1 MKKILKI
8 FGTVILALIAAVIIM
23 GFINSR
29 KPVVEKNYQEKT
41 QTGGE
46 IEAYYLKDGPY
57 ETACREYKA
66 EDPLKKIGIRY
77 PKEMETSEK
86 RYPVIVYGNGSG
98 VKGSTVK
105 YLLDHYASWGFI
117 VIDSE
122 NTGTWSS
129 ASADQTLTFLLKEN
143 ENMDANLRKKIGLY
157 NPLIYGWYLGQY
169 ITKALARLEELPC
182 DGIYAQRVY
191 FEQPVNHD
199 DEHLYDVA
207 CKVRQIFAGDDPD
220 ARGKATAY
228 GKEHGI
234 STVFHAGAIRAR
246 RNRPQTQKMELNAVR
261 IGQLAFV
268 TFPYETFGATGM
280 YVKENSPVPM
290 TLVFS
295 VANEHWSYTPTRE
308 AYDFGCY
315 ESSISYFAKGTA
327 EACAE
332 KLVDMLHSLQ

>member
-8 FGTVILALIAAVIIM
+8 FGTVILAMIAAVIIM

-46 IEAYYLKDGPY
+46 IEAYYLKDGSY

-122 NTGTWSS
+122 DTGTWSG

-143 ENMDANLRKKIGLY
+143 ENPQSIFFQHIDKESIGITGHSQGGVCVFNAVTVQSNASLYKTAVPISPTAQDLAIALNWPFDPSKVNIPVLLLAGDGEADANTVIPIEKMKSMYEQMNVPKTMARKHGTDHDLSDSDMDGY
-157 NPLIYGWYLGQY
+157 VTAWMMWQLQGDEYAAQAFAGEYPELMNNPLY
-169 ITKALARLEELPC
+169 I
-182 DGIYAQRVY
+182 DQ
-191 FEQPVNHD
+191 
-199 DEHLYDVA
+199 
-207 CKVRQIFAGDDPD
+207 
-220 ARGKATAY
+220 
-228 GKEHGI
+228 
-234 STVFHAGAIRAR
+234 
-246 RNRPQTQKMELNAVR
+246 
-261 IGQLAFV
+261 
-268 TFPYETFGATGM
+268 
-280 YVKENSPVPM
+280 
-290 TLVFS
+290 
-295 VANEHWSYTPTRE
+295 
-308 AYDFGCY
+308 
-315 ESSISYFAKGTA
+315 SSNPG
-327 EACAE
+327 E
-332 KLVDMLHSLQ
+332 